1 MTIFKHKILPGIF
14 KIYKDY
20 PSSTRTLGYRYTF
33 VNLFTKEEY
42 LSCRNK
48 LIHKNRT
55 GLLKKK
61 TLNFGDFTPIAV
73 R

>member
-20 PSSTRTLGYRYTF
+20 LSLGYRYTF

-48 LIHKNRT
+48 LTHKNRT
-55 GLLKKK
+55 GLRKKK
-61 TLNFGDFTPIAV
+61 TLNFSDFTPIAV